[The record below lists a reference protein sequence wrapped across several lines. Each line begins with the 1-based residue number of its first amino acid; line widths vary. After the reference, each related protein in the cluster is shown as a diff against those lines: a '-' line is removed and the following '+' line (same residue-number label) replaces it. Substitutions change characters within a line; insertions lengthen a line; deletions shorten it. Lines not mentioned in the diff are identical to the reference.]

1 MPSSGEV
8 IGLGMSPKLAGL
20 VGNLPS
26 AKTGAG
32 TTLGAATAI
41 TTNFT
46 VLTTAGGA
54 DAFILPASPAGA
66 GPYIVANPSATTAQI
81 FPRTGETIQGGS
93 ASAAFNVAQ
102 NKTAMFWKTS
112 STAWVAVLTA

>member
-1 MPSSGEV
+1 MPSSGEL
-8 IGLGMSPKLAGL
+8 IGLGTPPKVAGL
-20 VGNLPS
+20 IGNLPS

-46 VLTTAGGA
+46 ILTAAGGA

-93 ASAAFNVAQ
+93 TSAAFNVAQ
-102 NKTAMFWKTS
+102 NKTAMFYKTTA
-112 STAWVAVLTA
+112 TAWVVNLSA